1 MGWILKQLFNLLNSA
16 GIGYYAVAIAVF
28 TILINAIFLPL
39 NIKQQKTTA
48 KQTAIRPKMDAIK
61 EKCGDDRQKYS
72 LEVQELNQREGI
84 SMNQYCVYLLTKNDT
99 LSHA

>member
-28 TILINAIFLPL
+28 TIPINAIFLPL

-48 KQTAIRPKMDAIK
+48 K
-61 EKCGDDRQKYS
+61 
-72 LEVQELNQREGI
+72 
-84 SMNQYCVYLLTKNDT
+84 
-99 LSHA
+99 